1 MRRVCQ
7 CMLLLLFLGAAGPL
21 AEKVY
26 YRYTDEN
33 GTEVVNDRI
42 PPKYVPQ
49 GYEVVTLSGKVI
61 REVPPAPSEE
71 ELERL
76 EAEERAREEREEY
89 NRQLRRRYSSVKDI
103 RDAKKRK
110 LAELQGHVSVLE
122 SNLEGI
128 HQQIRDLQTRAARL
142 ERGGREVSED
152 MLDKLES
159 LKTEVA
165 DLEER
170 IDRREAERD
179 KAAEEFDR
187 DMERF
192 RQMKAERRAP
202 E

>member
-1 MRRVCQ
+1 MRRACQ

-21 AEKVY
+21 DAEKVY
-26 YRYTDEN
+26 YRYTNEN

-49 GYEVVTLSGKVI
+49 GYEVVTLSGEVI

-76 EAEERAREEREEY
+76 EAEKRAREEREEN

-103 RDAKKRK
+103 QDAKKRK

-122 SNLEGI
+122 SNLEGVR
-128 HQQIRDLQTRAARL
+128 QQIRDLQTRAARI

-159 LKTEVA
+159 LKTEMA

-170 IDRREAERD
+170 IARREAERD

-192 RQMKAERRAP
+192 RQMKADR
-202 E
+202 